1 MGHSKGRFERE
12 VHSDTGPPKEDR
24 KISNKQSNFALK
36 GAWKRTTNKAQSR
49 RKEIIKIQAE
59 IS

>member
-24 KISNKQSNFALK
+24 KISNKQSNLIP
-36 GAWKRTTNKAQSR
+36 KRTSKTTTYKAQS
-49 RKEIIKIQAE
+49 E
-59 IS
+59 